1 MVHLARKKRNGKTYL
16 YLEQR
21 ARINGKSRRIW
32 QIYLGLEDKIR
43 ETGITIAP
51 KNVEYK
57 TMEFGC
63 SAALY
68 QVARKIDLIGVI
80 DSIAG
85 KERRQNLTFGEYM
98 LINIINRCVNPVSKS
113 QLSTWFERDYLSTVF
128 PVKPGILNAQTCWN
142 HFQLLDADKIAR
154 IEVELAKQVLQKYR
168 LDLSCLLFDPTNF
181 YTFIAEHENSQ
192 LAKFGHSKESR
203 NNLRTVNVSLLCTLL
218 HGVPLFHHVYEGNVQ
233 DAKHFKGIISRITD
247 RFQAIETAIE
257 EIVLLFDKSNHSPGA
272 FTAIDAA
279 GLPFIA
285 SLRNSMQKDL
295 LELSSEEFTVIK
307 LPSNGK
313 EVGYYRTRRDIY
325 GQTRCVHVLL
335 DPRKKKK
342 AAALFKAK
350 LQKRLTEID
359 SFLEKLNIKKWRS
372 KEAVETKLK
381 TLIGKKPFAGVLS
394 ARITGRY
401 GKLKVTVHVDEE
413 AKTAHLETLGRSI
426 IFTSLDDWPPVK
438 IIQAFRDKYVV
449 EDAFKQLKNPEFL
462 AIRPMYHRADTCI
475 RAHVFSCILGLLLL
489 SLVRL
494 ELRQKSHVMSY
505 GKLLTVLSELRL
517 TQVFTSANSPPL
529 YKLDKHSPLAARIY
543 KKLKLKSLLPH

>member
-98 LINIINRCVNPVSKS
+98 LI
-113 QLSTWFERDYLSTVF
+113 FERDYLSTVF
-128 PVKPGILNAQTCWN
+128 PVKPGILNAQTYWN

-218 HGVPLFHHVYEGNVQ
+218 HGVPLFHHAYEGNVQ

-257 EIVLLFDKSNHSPGA
+257 EIVLLFDKGNHSEIVLLFDKGNHSPGA

-295 LELSSEEFTVIK
+295 IELSSEEFTVIK

-325 GQTRCVHVLL
+325 GQTRCVYVLL

-359 SFLEKLNIKKWRS
+359 SF
-372 KEAVETKLK
+372 
-381 TLIGKKPFAGVLS
+381 
-394 ARITGRY
+394 
-401 GKLKVTVHVDEE
+401 
-413 AKTAHLETLGRSI
+413 
-426 IFTSLDDWPPVK
+426 
-438 IIQAFRDKYVV
+438 
-449 EDAFKQLKNPEFL
+449 
-462 AIRPMYHRADTCI
+462 
-475 RAHVFSCILGLLLL
+475 
-489 SLVRL
+489 
-494 ELRQKSHVMSY
+494 
-505 GKLLTVLSELRL
+505 
-517 TQVFTSANSPPL
+517 
-529 YKLDKHSPLAARIY
+529 
-543 KKLKLKSLLPH
+543 